1 MAQSPALTL
10 VEDLWRNVIK
20 LTVTTSPA
28 FKKILTSP
36 TPLLFDAVKS
46 GNSGFVALLLRSYPS
61 LIWERDG
68 ENEMT
73 IIHAAISL
81 RHVGIFRLIHEIGM
95 IKDVIVT
102 LKDKNKN
109 TMLHLAAQAAPESE
123 LNKLFGA
130 SFQMQRELLWFKVP
144 YSISL
149 APFII

>member
-1 MAQSPALTL
+1 MAQSPALAL
-10 VEDLWRNVIK
+10 VEALWDYVVRSS
-20 LTVTTSPA
+20 TFTD
-28 FKKILTSP
+28 ILTSP
-36 TPLLFDAVKS
+36 THVLFDAVKS
-46 GNSGFVALLLRSYPS
+46 GNSEFVALLFRSYPA

-68 ENEMT
+68 ENQMT

-102 LKDKNKN
+102 IKDKNKN

-123 LNKLFGA
+123 LNNLFGA
-130 SFQMQRELLWFKVP
+130 CFQMQRELLWFKVT

-149 APFII
+149 APFVI